1 MTAKAGHAVTEL
13 CVLFVSAME
22 RVAERLP
29 DVLGARARVSFYPG
43 SDACANGLA

>member
-13 CVLFVSAME
+13 RVLFVSAIE

-29 DVLGARARVSFYPG
+29 DVLGTWARVLLYPG